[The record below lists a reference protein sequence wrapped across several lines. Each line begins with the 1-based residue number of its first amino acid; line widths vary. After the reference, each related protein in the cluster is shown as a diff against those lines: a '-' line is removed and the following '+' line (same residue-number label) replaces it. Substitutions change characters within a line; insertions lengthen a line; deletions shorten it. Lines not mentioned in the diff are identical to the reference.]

1 MAGIKALVGLAFAGS
16 IGMTLLI
23 LACALDNNWWPF
35 FVLIF
40 YLLSPLPTVIAQRCM
55 DHTGGQNGSYMDPA
69 IFVTMGFVISAFALP
84 IILARAPVD
93 IKKDLYVIS
102 MQSCYLTVSGNV
114 VIFLT
119 ILGFFMIFQQ
129 DDSDYNMW

>member
-23 LACALDNNWWPF
+23 LGCALENDWWPF

-40 YLLSPLPTVIAQRCM
+40 YLLAPIPTVIAQRCI
-55 DHTGGQNGSYMDPA
+55 DHTGGQNGNYMDPA
-69 IFVTMGFVISAFALP
+69 IFLTMGCVVSAFGLP
-84 IILARAPVD
+84 IVLDHAN
-93 IKKDLYVIS
+93 VITS
-102 MQSCYLTVSGNV
+102 TACYLTISGNV